1 MRNFEKKYP
10 NIKVNYE
17 VNYEDK
23 VYEDILIKKI
33 ARNELGDIV
42 QLKTHFTT
50 FSVPTILLFAD
61 TYDEKRF
68 PADCGAPLKFYNSQK
83 TNFY

>member
-1 MRNFEKKYP
+1 MRNFEKKCNP

-33 ARNELGDIV
+33 AAGMTGRHCAAEDAGVLC
-42 QLKTHFTT
+42 QKMTHW
-50 FSVPTILLFAD
+50 
-61 TYDEKRF
+61 EK
-68 PADCGAPLKFYNSQK
+68 SQMK
-83 TNFY
+83 